1 VTTTTDW
8 KRRLRKLGHY
18 ELSRPQRRTP
28 SGLAAK
34 YGGVSAPKLGRIK
47 QISSTGL
54 YLFTEERWPVDEV
67 ISMTLQR
74 EGPQESLSALQIDV
88 QARVASHG
96 KDGVGFGFVLPA
108 GMDSNLWEILVRNA
122 DTPKETEHTSFV
134 FRLVRTVLFLCRL
147 CPSGA
152 QEAIQLLGGELDGAR
167 TLSAIAI
174 ALKAEKL
181 LAGEPD
187 AGSMHAHPPIVA
199 SILRDGSWSND
210 DLMQQL
216 WSGLLASSCTVEG
229 TDESNRDFIELLV
242 QVTKTQ
248 GQILVAGC
256 KKANEPTFG
265 IDGEPLKEII
275 ITPDEMIQITGNY
288 DLYRNATDVAYLF
301 NSELLKKVFDFTTYL
316 PKDSFNITP
325 SSLGLELFKIC
336 RGS

>member
-1 VTTTTDW
+1 MTTTNDW
-8 KRRLRKLGHY
+8 KRRLRKLGY
-18 ELSRPQRRTP
+18 PQQPRPERRTP
-28 SGLAAK
+28 TGLTAK

-47 QISSTGL
+47 QISLTGL
-54 YLFTEERWPVDEV
+54 YLLTEERWPVGEV

-74 EGPQESLSALQIDV
+74 EGPPESLSALQIDV

-96 KDGVGFGFVLPA
+96 EDGVGLGFVLPT
-108 GMDSNLWEILVRNA
+108 GLDSDLWEVLVKNA
-122 DTPKETEHTSFV
+122 DTQKETEHTLFV

-152 QEAIQLLGGELDGAR
+152 QEAIHLLGGELDGFR
-167 TLSAIAI
+167 TLSAIEI

-187 AGSMHAHPPIVA
+187 AGSMHAHPQIVA

-210 DLMQQL
+210 DLTQQL
-216 WSGLLASSCTVEG
+216 WAGLLASSCTVEG
-229 TDESNRDFIELLV
+229 TDESNRDFVELLV
-242 QVTKTQ
+242 QVTATQ
-248 GQILVAGC
+248 ARILVAGC
-256 KKANEPTFG
+256 RKAKELTLG
-265 IDGEPLKEII
+265 IEGEPLKEII

-301 NSELLKKVFDFTTYL
+301 NFGLLKKVFDFTTYL

-325 SSLGLELFKIC
+325 SSLGLGLFKNC